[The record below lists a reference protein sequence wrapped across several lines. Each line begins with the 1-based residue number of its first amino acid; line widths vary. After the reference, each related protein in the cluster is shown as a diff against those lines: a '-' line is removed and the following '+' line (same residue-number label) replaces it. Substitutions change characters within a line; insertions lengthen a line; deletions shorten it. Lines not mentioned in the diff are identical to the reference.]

1 MSIAGER
8 WLLDMLENY
17 GAALSCVD
25 SVVAADVST
34 WAGNFGTASLAN
46 QHLALVDF
54 LPAETLDTIAPTSTF
69 VGIIARTASFNV

>member
-8 WLLDMLENY
+8 WLLDMFENY
-17 GAALSCVD
+17 GAALSCVN

-34 WAGNFGTASLAN
+34 WAGNFGAASLAN
-46 QHLALVDF
+46 QHLTLVDF